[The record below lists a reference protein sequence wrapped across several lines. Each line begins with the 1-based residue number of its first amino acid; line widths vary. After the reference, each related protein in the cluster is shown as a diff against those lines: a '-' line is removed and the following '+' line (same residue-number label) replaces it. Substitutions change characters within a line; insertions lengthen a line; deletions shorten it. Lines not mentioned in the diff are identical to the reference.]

1 MILNRLALSNM
12 SLRLHIFLQNM
23 QNCALF
29 IVYNIIMMISLCII
43 YPAVYSIPYILLFR
57 RYMLIF
63 RNLYLPFSSLILFMF
78 HFTSLSMVITHVQ
91 ILVLTSTTITSVHF
105 CICFYTLICL
115 LVNMSFIFLL
125 CTYLLILDWMLDIF

>member
-1 MILNRLALSNM
+1 MGERGMEKAKEAKNRRGEST
-12 SLRLHIFLQNM
+12 SHSDHF
-23 QNCALF
+23 
-29 IVYNIIMMISLCII
+29 
-43 YPAVYSIPYILLFR
+43 
-57 RYMLIF
+57 
-63 RNLYLPFSSLILFMF
+63 SLILFMF

-115 LVNMSFIFLL
+115 LVKMSFIFLL